1 MCAEHF
7 TDDCF
12 VDPIERTKL
21 RKTTRPVTAP
31 LPSIFQC
38 NIGQYIK
45 SSDDS
50 AQSTFNNNHSDSSV
64 WLEDDPTFNAAETHR
79 PTICKDPIAVET
91 PALTTTTIDYNY
103 LSNDKTLGTIKP
115 YLSSD
120 DEILANSSVTDDA
133 HHHPHQEQDVVVV
146 DELSDD
152 NFLISYECL
161 SNNNIHLNNDD
172 ESSSGLMVENA
183 NVKTKQRNGNE
194 DGEIC
199 RLCAIR
205 FNFNGKRGEM
215 EMLNIFEPGQEHFAN
230 DIQLIMPNVVCVV
243 CFLREALLI
252 VHIFVFTQIG
262 EDDGLPQR
270 MCSECYAKVMDCA
283 RTIKQFYNAQ
293 ERL

>member
-50 AQSTFNNNHSDSSV
+50 AQTTTNNHCDSRSV
-64 WLEDDPTFNAAETHR
+64 WLQDDPTFNAAEVHR
-79 PTICKDPIAVET
+79 TISKDPIAVET
-91 PALTTTTIDYNY
+91 PVPTTMIDYNY

-120 DEILANSSVTDDA
+120 DEILANSSVTDA
-133 HHHPHQEQDVVVV
+133 HHHQKLDVVVV

-172 ESSSGLMVENA
+172 ESSSRLMVENA
-183 NVKTKQRNGNE
+183 NVKTKQRNSNE
-194 DGEIC
+194 CGEFC

-205 FNFNGKRGEM
+205 FNINGKRSEM
-215 EMLNIFEPGQEHFAN
+215 EMLNIFEPGQEHFVH

-243 CFLREALLI
+243 YRCVLL
-252 VHIFVFTQIG
+252 
-262 EDDGLPQR
+262 QR
-270 MCSECYAKVMDCA
+270 SYLNYFYLCLYADW
-283 RTIKQFYNAQ
+283 
-293 ERL
+293 